1 MSNNPKIL
9 LLDEPTGDL
18 DTKNS
23 DLILNII
30 MGLNLKEGRTI
41 VMVTHDTNL
50 KNFATKTVRMLDGK
64 IAHIEVIINKS
75 KGKLN
80 GK

>member
-18 DTKNS
+18 DTHNS

-30 MGLNLKEGRTI
+30 MDLNLSEGRTI

-64 IAHIEVIINKS
+64 IAHIEVFFN
-75 KGKLN
+75 L
-80 GK
+80 